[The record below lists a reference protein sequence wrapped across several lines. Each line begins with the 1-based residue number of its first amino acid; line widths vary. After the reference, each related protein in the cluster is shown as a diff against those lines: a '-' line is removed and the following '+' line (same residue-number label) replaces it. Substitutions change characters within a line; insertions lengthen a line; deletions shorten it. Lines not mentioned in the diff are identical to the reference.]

1 MNHGGFPFPKLW
13 AQVRSKS
20 WLWLFRRQQIDEGG
34 RLLKHGDIGL
44 AGVHVCSDSELEI
57 IAGVVTGL
65 FNTASVTAHLR
76 LREDGSMA
84 MTSHCT
90 CVQGSLC
97 PHAAAVMLMLDIE
110 EGRQRIEK
118 MARVQE
124 KASPSPHS
132 ESVALEIKEELPPS
146 EPKPVLVVRRIA
158 AQMPQITEKRGI
170 GGWVHRSIAIAQ
182 PFAEYEGCPRRF
194 ELLVR
199 SPAHQW
205 TNEDGTKH
213 TVVRNLRSER
223 LLLTDL
229 SSLGL
234 KPFAEAMPGAKVEE
248 STLGYMAVVEDQA
261 LFWAQFLQE
270 QTKKLSE
277 SGWRV
282 EVAEDIGFQIHE
294 AGEDEW
300 FSELQGDKGG
310 KDWFS
315 LDLGVEIEGRR
326 ISLVPLLVDC
336 IDQGLNAAV
345 LEKNL
350 DQRFLLSLGG
360 DRDDVLSVPAERL
373 LVLLRFFDE
382 LLATRPVRKDGKLQL
397 DKLRAAQLAT
407 LDGLPIR
414 APAELSALSQQL
426 ENFQRITLIEPPK
439 SLKASLREYQREGA
453 SWMQFLREFGLHGI
467 LADDMGLG
475 KTLQTLT
482 HILIEKESGRM
493 EQPCLIVAPTSVLRN
508 WINESIKFTPTLS
521 LLLMHGQSRKN
532 DFKFLKQYDLVV
544 TSYPLLVRDADV
556 MREQE
561 WHIVAL
567 DEAQNIK
574 NPKSFAAQVCGSLK
588 AKHRLCLTGTP
599 MENHLG
605 ELWSLFHFLMP
616 GLLSDAD
623 TFRQHYRNPIE
634 RDADAERQK
643 QLSTRLQPIMLR
655 RTKDAVAK
663 ELPPKTEILHNITLG
678 KQQTELYETIRA
690 AMDKRVREAIAVNGL
705 DRSQIVVLDA
715 LLKLRQVCCHPKLLK
730 QETAR
735 NVEESAKTT
744 YLMDDLL
751 PALIDEGRRVLL
763 FSQFTEML
771 ALIEARLKKEGTHF
785 VKLTGSTKD
794 RETPIREF
802 QTGDVPVFL
811 ISLKAGG
818 AGLNLTAADTVIHY
832 DPWWN
837 PAAEAQASDRA
848 HRIGQTKPVFVHKL
862 ICEGTIEERV
872 VAMQQK
878 KAALV
883 EGLLS
888 GRTDRLQLTPA
899 DIQALFAVE

>member
-1 MNHGGFPFPKLW
+1 
-13 AQVRSKS
+13 
-20 WLWLFRRQQIDEGG
+20 
-34 RLLKHGDIGL
+34 
-44 AGVHVCSDSELEI
+44 
-57 IAGVVTGL
+57 
-65 FNTASVTAHLR
+65 
-76 LREDGSMA
+76 
-84 MTSHCT
+84 
-90 CVQGSLC
+90 
-97 PHAAAVMLMLDIE
+97 
-110 EGRQRIEK
+110 
-118 MARVQE
+118 MARVQD
-124 KASPSPHS
+124 KASPSP
-132 ESVALEIKEELPPS
+132 ETPEAPTEIIELPPT
-146 EPKPVLVVRRIA
+146 EPNPVLVVRRIA
-158 AQMPQITEKRGI
+158 AQVPQITAKRGI
-170 GGWVHRSIAIAQ
+170 GGWTKRNIAIAQ
-182 PFAEYEGCPRRF
+182 PFAEYEGCPQQF
-194 ELLVR
+194 EMLVR
-199 SPAHQW
+199 SSAHQW
-205 TNEDGTKH
+205 TDENGQRN

-234 KPFAEAMPGAKVEE
+234 KPFAEAMPGTKAEE
-248 STLGYMAVVEDQA
+248 STLGLMAVSGDQA

-270 QTKKLSE
+270 QTKKLGE
-277 SGWRV
+277 SGWRI

-300 FSELQGDKGG
+300 FSDLQGDKDG

-315 LDLGVEIEGRR
+315 LDLGVDIEGRR

-336 IDQGLNAAV
+336 IGQGLTAAV

-382 LLATRPVRKDGKLQL
+382 LLSTRPVRKDGKLQL

-414 APAELSALSQQL
+414 APAELSTLSQQL
-426 ENFQRITLIEPPK
+426 ENFQRVTLIEPPK
-439 SLKASLREYQREGA
+439 SLKASLRDYQREGA

-482 HILIEKESGRM
+482 HTLIEKESGRM
-493 EQPCLIVAPTSVLRN
+493 KHPCLIVAPTSVLRN
-508 WINESIKFTPTLS
+508 WVNESIKFTPTLS
-521 LLLMHGQSRKN
+521 LLLMHGQSRKS
-532 DFKFLKQYDLVV
+532 DFKFLKHYDLVV
-544 TSYPLLVRDADV
+544 TSYPLLVRDAEE

-574 NPKSFAAQVCGSLK
+574 NPKSLAAQVCGSLK

-634 RDADAERQK
+634 RDADASRQK
-643 QLSTRLQPIMLR
+643 QLSTRLQPLMLR

-678 KQQTELYETIRA
+678 KEQNDLYETIRA

-730 QETAR
+730 QETAQ
-735 NVEESAKTT
+735 NVEESAKTA
-744 YLMDDLL
+744 YLMDEML
-751 PALIDEGRRVLL
+751 PELIEEGRRILI

-771 ALIEARLKKEGTHF
+771 ALIEARLKKDGTPF

-802 QTGDVPVFL
+802 QTGNVPVFL

-883 EGLLS
+883 EGLLT
-888 GRTDRLQLTPA
+888 GRTDKLQLTQA
-899 DIQALFAVE
+899 DIQALFAME

>member
-1 MNHGGFPFPKLW
+1 MVLGDFSFPKLW

-20 WLWLFRRQQIDEGG
+20 WLWLFRRQHIEEAG
-34 RLLKHGDIGL
+34 RLLKHGDVGL
-44 AGVHVCSDSELEI
+44 AGVHVCAENELEI
-57 IAGVVTGL
+57 IAGVGSGL
-65 FNTASVTAHLR
+65 FSTASVTAHLR
-76 LREDGSMA
+76 LREDGGLA
-84 MTSHCT
+84 LTSHCT
-90 CVQGSLC
+90 CAVGTLC
-97 PHAAAVMLMLDIE
+97 QHAAAVMLMLDQE
-110 EGRQRIEK
+110 EGRQRIEG

-124 KASPSPHS
+124 KASPTP
-132 ESVALEIKEELPPS
+132 EDDAPALPEAAELPPA
-146 EPKPVLVVRRIA
+146 EPTPLLLVRRM
-158 AQMPQITEKRGI
+158 QVELPQLTSKRHI
-170 GGWVHRSIAIAQ
+170 GTWLTRSIAFIQ
-182 PFAEYEGCPRRF
+182 PCAEYEGCPQRF
-194 ELLVR
+194 EMLVR
-199 SPAHQW
+199 SPVHQW
-205 TNEDGTKH
+205 TDEHDERH
-213 TVVRNLRSER
+213 TLLRNLRSER
-223 LLLTDL
+223 LLLADL
-229 SSLGL
+229 MGLGFNT
-234 KPFAEAMPGAKVEE
+234 FAEALPGAKAPE
-248 STLGYMAVVEDQA
+248 STLGFMAATGDQA
-261 LFWAQFLQE
+261 LFWSQFLQD
-270 QTKKLSE
+270 QLPKLRAT
-277 SGWRV
+277 GWRI
-282 EVAEDIGFQIHE
+282 EVPDDIGFQIHE
-294 AGEDEW
+294 AGEDAWFTDLSGDQGGKEW
-300 FSELQGDKGG
+300 FA
-310 KDWFS
+310 

-326 ISLVPLLVDC
+326 ISMVPLLVDC
-336 IDQGLNAAV
+336 IDQGLTAAV

-360 DRDDVLSVPAERL
+360 DSGDVLSVPAQRL
-373 LVLLRFFDE
+373 VVLLRFFDE

-407 LDGLPIR
+407 LDGMPIR
-414 APAELSALSQQL
+414 APAELAALSQQL
-426 ENFQRITLIEPPK
+426 GSFRQISLIDPPAT
-439 SLKASLREYQREGA
+439 LKASLRDYQREGA

-482 HILIEKESGRM
+482 HILIEKDSGRM
-493 EQPCLIVAPTSVLRN
+493 THPCLIVAPTSVLKN

-521 LLLMHGQSRKN
+521 LLLLRGQSRKS
-532 DFKFLKQYDLVV
+532 DFKHLKQYDLVV

-556 MREQE
+556 MQAQD

-574 NPKSFAAQVCGSLK
+574 NPKSLAAQVCGGLK

-634 RDADAERQK
+634 RDADTERQK
-643 QLSTRLQPIMLR
+643 QLSTRIQPLLLR

-663 ELPPKTEILHNITLG
+663 ELPPKTEILHSIELG
-678 KQQTELYETIRA
+678 QAQTDLYETIRA

-715 LLKLRQVCCHPKLLK
+715 LLKLRQVCCHPQLLK

-735 NVEESAKTT
+735 AVTDSAKTA
-744 YLMDDLL
+744 YLMDELL
-751 PALIDEGRRVLL
+751 PELIDEGRRILI

-771 ALIEARLKKEGTHF
+771 ALIEARLKKDGTRY
-785 VKLTGSTKD
+785 VKLTGSTRD
-794 RETPIREF
+794 RETPIQVF
-802 QTGDVPVFL
+802 QTGSVPVFL

-818 AGLNLTAADTVIHY
+818 TGLNLTAADTVIHY

-862 ICEGTIEERV
+862 ICENTIEERILK
-872 VAMQQK
+872 MQQK

-888 GRTDRLQLTPA
+888 GRSDKLQLTQA
-899 DIQALFAVE
+899 DIQALFMAE